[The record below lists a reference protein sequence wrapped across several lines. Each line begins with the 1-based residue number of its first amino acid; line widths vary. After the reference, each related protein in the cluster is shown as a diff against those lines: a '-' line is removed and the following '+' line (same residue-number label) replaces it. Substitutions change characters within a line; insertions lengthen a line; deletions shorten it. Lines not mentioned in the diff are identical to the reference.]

1 MGGGFAKLTAVM
13 LQETRAV
20 DLQKFRGGFRVVWA
34 MDLQGPR
41 VEGGRWIC
49 KLGRRGSRRRIWKAG
64 GVPWPVLERS
74 FWFWFPGLAVCG
86 VSQFEVQ
93 SATDLVW
100 SGRFSPLCPQGI
112 FQISPQ
118 PISIGNMQTLAF
130 LKER

>member
-74 FWFWFPGLAVCG
+74 LWCWLPGLAVWVVRPREGCRGAWLSGGLG
-86 VSQFEVQ
+86 VGLGQ
-93 SATDLVW
+93 
-100 SGRFSPLCPQGI
+100 
-112 FQISPQ
+112 
-118 PISIGNMQTLAF
+118 
-130 LKER
+130 